1 MVIDWLGH
9 SCFKVTLKN
18 GTRILL
24 DPYDDHIGY
33 TPQEVEADI
42 VTVSH
47 AHHDHSDL
55 SHVTGNYTVVKEP
68 GVHTFGDLTIEG
80 IQTWHDKEQ
89 GAKRGENICY
99 ILSVNGMRLCHMGDI
114 GSIPDDDLIQKI
126 KGSEIL
132 LVPVGGNFTI
142 DACEALKICEMV
154 APNVI
159 IPMHFKTPASTLDIA
174 PLSDFLEAAGREYDV
189 SHLGKCY
196 LKIDKATLKKRT
208 RIIVMEYL

>member
-24 DPYDDHIGY
+24 DPYDDRVGY
-33 TPQEVEADI
+33 APQEVEADI
-42 VTVSH
+42 VTISH
-47 AHHDHSDL
+47 SHHDHSDL
-55 SHVTGNYTVVKEP
+55 SHVTGDYTVVKEP
-68 GVHTFGDLTIEG
+68 GVYTFGELTIEG
-80 IQTWHDKEQ
+80 IKTWHDTNQ
-89 GAKRGENICY
+89 GADRGENICY
-99 ILSVNGMRLCHMGDI
+99 MLSVNGMRLCHLGDI
-114 GSIPDDDLIQKI
+114 GYLPEDDLAEKI

-132 LVPVGGNFTI
+132 MVPVGGKYTV

-159 IPMHFKTPASTLDIA
+159 IPMHFKTPVTNLDIA

-196 LKIDKATLKKRT
+196 LKIDKASLKKRT

>member
-1 MVIDWLGH
+1 MVIEWLGH

-18 GTRILL
+18 GTIVLL
-24 DPYDDHIGY
+24 DPYDDHVGY

-42 VTVSH
+42 VTISH
-47 AHHDHSDL
+47 NHPDHSDL
-55 SHVTGNYTVVKEP
+55 SHVTGDYTVVKEP
-68 GVHTFGDLTIEG
+68 GVHTFGELTIEG
-80 IQTWHDKEQ
+80 IKTWHDTNH
-89 GAKRGENICY
+89 GAERGDNICFM
-99 ILSVNGMRLCHMGDI
+99 LSINGMRLCHLGDL
-114 GSIPDDDLIQKI
+114 GNVPGDDFTEKL
-126 KGSEIL
+126 KGTDIL
-132 LVPVGGNFTI
+132 LVPVGGNYTI
-142 DACEALKICEMV
+142 DACEALRICEMV

-159 IPMHFKTPASTLDIA
+159 IPMHFKTPATTLDIA